1 MQNNKKE
8 SRKFLRDNKRQT
20 ANSLFYTKGKKL
32 DVVRKGKYEYY
43 STNRRP
49 YDQRLKCQRS

>member
-1 MQNNKKE
+1 MQNNKKRVKE
-8 SRKFLRDNKRQT
+8 VFTQQQK
-20 ANSLFYTKGKKL
+20 ANSQFVFQKL

-49 YDQRLKCQRS
+49 YDQRLKCQRT